1 MYILTYFPAY
11 ENTNYM
17 LSIDFQSFPVL
28 TTPRLRLREIQE
40 EDKAGLFKLR
50 SDSRVMEFLDTPL
63 LATLEEAAEFVTKIK
78 KAFTNNEGITWV
90 ISLHENPELIGTIGF
105 WRIIKE
111 HHRAEIGYMLI
122 PEWQGKGIMQEAL
135 QEVMEYGFKVL
146 NLHSVEANINP
157 ANQASLRL
165 MERNQ
170 FVREAY
176 FRENF
181 YYNGRFLDS
190 IICSRLAPK

>member
-1 MYILTYFPAY
+1 
-11 ENTNYM
+11 
-17 LSIDFQSFPVL
+17 
-28 TTPRLRLREIQE
+28 
-40 EDKAGLFKLR
+40 
-50 SDSRVMEFLDTPL
+50 
-63 LATLEEAAEFVTKIK
+63 
-78 KAFTNNEGITWV
+78 
-90 ISLHENPELIGTIGF
+90 
-105 WRIIKE
+105 
-111 HHRAEIGYMLI
+111 
-122 PEWQGKGIMQEAL
+122 MQEAL

>member
-1 MYILTYFPAY
+1 
-11 ENTNYM
+11 M

-78 KAFTNNEGITWV
+78 KAFTSNEGITWV
-90 ISLHENPELIGTIGF
+90 ISLHEKPELIGTIGF